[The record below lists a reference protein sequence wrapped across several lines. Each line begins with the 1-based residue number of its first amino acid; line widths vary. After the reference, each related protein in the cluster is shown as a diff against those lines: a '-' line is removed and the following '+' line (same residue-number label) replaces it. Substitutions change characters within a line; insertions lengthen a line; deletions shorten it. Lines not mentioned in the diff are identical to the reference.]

1 MILVNGS
8 DGIGTGFSTKI
19 LSYNPI
25 DIINWLRFTLA
36 DQNELANGIKFVPF
50 YNGFKGAITEIQT
63 NKFLVRGCY
72 HKVKDNVIQITE
84 LPVGTWTNDYKE
96 FIESM
101 LTDNKTSKK
110 EGFIKDYQDLCTD
123 TDINFTLTL
132 VPGTVEKLEN
142 QEVDHGCNALEK
154 ALKLY
159 TTQSATN
166 MHLFNAKEHL
176 EKYESVQDIMK
187 AYYETRLDLY
197 DARKKFQLEKYRD
210 ELKWL
215 SNKAKY
221 IIENLEGTIDLR
233 RKKQEEINQLLD
245 DKQYDRSDGNFK
257 YLTKMPMDSVTEENV
272 EKLLKEKGSKEQ
284 ELTALEAK
292 PITTIWSEELDL
304 LLTEYQKISVK
315 KADAPVN
322 KVVKRKPPCKK
333 LSA

>member
-1 MILVNGS
+1 M
-8 DGIGTGFSTKI
+8 D
-19 LSYNPI
+19 
-25 DIINWLRFTLA
+25 D
-36 DQNELANGIKFVPF
+36 
-50 YNGFKGAITEIQT
+50 
-63 NKFLVRGCY
+63 
-72 HKVKDNVIQITE
+72 
-84 LPVGTWTNDYKE
+84 
-96 FIESM
+96 
-101 LTDNKTSKK
+101 
-110 EGFIKDYQDLCTD
+110 
-123 TDINFTLTL
+123 
-132 VPGTVEKLEN
+132 
-142 QEVDHGCNALEK
+142 ALEK

-187 AYYETRLDLY
+187 AYYETRLGLY
-197 DARKKFQLEKYRD
+197 ETRKNFQLEKYRD

-221 IIENLEGTIDLR
+221 IVENLEGTIDLR

-245 DKQYDRSDGNFK
+245 EKQYDRSDGNFK

-304 LLTEYQKISVK
+304 LLTEYQKISAK
-315 KADAPVN
+315 KTDALVN

-333 LSA
+333 LSR